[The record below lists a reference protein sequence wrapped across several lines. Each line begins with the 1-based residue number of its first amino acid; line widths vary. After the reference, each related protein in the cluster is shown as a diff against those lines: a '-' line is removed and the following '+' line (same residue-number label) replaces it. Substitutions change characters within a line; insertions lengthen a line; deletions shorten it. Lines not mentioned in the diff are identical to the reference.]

1 MEELTNERYYNIL
14 EKCTIEAFDSLKV
27 KDLYPNNG
35 TKAIWDVSTFTIQ
48 KGDGLPTNND
58 NALFRKRYIKE
69 NMTVTFLMALD
80 RYWKDF
86 EIKYSITRSF
96 FYKKCYQSLLSKVSQ
111 SPLWQKP
118 DFGFD
123 IDAKPCKL
131 TFIWNMKSDIE
142 ARSVEYQQPKA
153 SNPNAKESKP
163 KKLAEKWHALHYWLE
178 LVAHCKKPPVD
189 IDGGFIKSELEETGA
204 QRCESKGQNFYREF
218 IKMDINNPIMLK
230 ITFGNSWKEIII
242 ELCENDIITANYIN
256 KKYN

>member
-58 NALFRKRYIKE
+58 NALFRKGYIKE

-153 SNPNAKESKP
+153 SKPNAKESKP

-178 LVAHCKKPPVD
+178 LMAHGKKPPVD
-189 IDGGFIKSELEETGA
+189 IDGNFVKSELELIGA
-204 QRCESKGQNFYREF
+204 KRCNSKGQSFYREF
-218 IKMDINNPIMLK
+218 KDMDINDTLRLEK
-230 ITFGNSWKEIII
+230 GDLQGWK
-242 ELCENDIITANYIN
+242 NIITELSKNDSITIDYVN
-256 KKYN
+256 KKYK